1 MPEYLQWLSVI
12 LPLTYAVDGLR
23 DIMLAGKSLLDV
35 GFELSVLIG
44 FAAII
49 SVVAATTLRRGA
61 AS

>member
-1 MPEYLQWLSVI
+1 MPDYLQWLSVI

-44 FAAII
+44 FAVII